1 MALPSILHH
10 FDLRIAHADTGVE
23 AAVSLKSARHPSE
36 TVERLWLRVL
46 AYAWQ
51 WQDGIAFGPGLCEPD
66 APDVVATRPDG
77 RTALVV
83 RVGKPE
89 PQRIERDVNGNAGAK
104 VAVLLESPRRL
115 DAFVAEA
122 RERGLAR
129 LARAELAA
137 VDPRSS
143 RGSHATRTAAPGS
156 RSPSSPTTSTLS
168 SAGPRPTAR
177 SGERPYNPLIRR
189 GFDEPARMGM
199 KSVPPSLIIP

>member
-137 VDPRSS
+137 VDPPLLAWLS
-143 RGSHATRTAAPGS
+143 RHEDRRARIALTFVADHVYAELGGASADGPLWRAT
-156 RSPSSPTTSTLS
+156 
-168 SAGPRPTAR
+168 
-177 SGERPYNPLIRR
+177 
-189 GFDEPARMGM
+189 
-199 KSVPPSLIIP
+199 V